1 MMAMK
6 KKPTVTVTYDGQIL
20 TENTSY
26 KLTYANNKDAGTA
39 SVTINGIN
47 SLHGQ
52 IVKNFIIK
60 KGRSECTDGIDTD
73 GRNN

>member
-1 MMAMK
+1 M
-6 KKPTVTVTYDGQIL
+6 TVTYDGQIL

-39 SVTINGIN
+39 SVTIKGK
-47 SLHGQ
+47 
-52 IVKNFIIK
+52 IVCMDKLWNTSPS